1 MSFFLTR
8 RILVYTFL
16 PWTLQTLTWSFTMKN
31 SLSRRHFLM
40 APGAGAFSLTA
51 RPVAF
56 PALSSVNGRPALIGG
71 TAVRSQPFPSWPVI
85 TNKDEQTWLEVFRTK
100 RWNRLNGTY
109 VDQFEKAWAERLGA
123 KQCVATASGTA
134 ALVTSVNAL
143 EIGPGEEVIVPP
155 YTFVATINAV
165 LLQYALPVFVDSD
178 RESFQIDAR
187 KIEAAITKRTRCIL
201 PVHLGGAS
209 ADLDTI
215 LSVAR
220 KHQIPV
226 LEDACQ
232 SHLAEWRGRK
242 VGTWGDLGCFSFQ
255 ASKNLNSGEGGAIV
269 GNDAG
274 LMEIARSFHNQGRA
288 APNAGFS
295 WARNG
300 DNRRLTEFQ
309 GALLLAQL
317 ERLEDQSRTRESN
330 AAHLTKLLSEIP
342 GIRPA
347 QVTEGCTRNAYH
359 LYMFRYDSAQF
370 SNLQRQRFLKAL
382 QSEGIPCSGGYSP
395 LNKEP
400 FLQQTLNS
408 RGFRYIYS
416 EKEIKALEERNR
428 CPENDKLCQE
438 AVWLTQ
444 NMLLG
449 NKQDME
455 QIAEAVRKIQKQS
468 EFLIN
473 S

>member
-1 MSFFLTR
+1 M
-8 RILVYTFL
+8 
-16 PWTLQTLTWSFTMKN
+16 N
-31 SLSRRHFLM
+31 ALSRRHFLK
-40 APGAGAFSLTA
+40 AVSVGGAFSGLTA
-51 RPVAF
+51 RASTF
-56 PALSSVNGRPALIGG
+56 RASATANGRPALIGG
-71 TAVRSQPFPSWPVI
+71 TPVRNQRFPSWPVI
-85 TNKDEQTWLEVFRTK
+85 TAKDEQTWMEVFRTK

-109 VDQFEKAWAERLGA
+109 VDQFEKTWAERLGT
-123 KQCVATASGTA
+123 QHCVATSSGTS

-143 EIGPGEEVIVPP
+143 EIGPGDEVIVPP

-165 LLQYALPVFVDSD
+165 LLQHALPVFVDSD
-178 RESFQIDAR
+178 RETFQIDAR
-187 KIEAAITKRTRCIL
+187 KIAAAITKRTRCVL
-201 PVHLGGAS
+201 PVHLGGGS

-220 KHQIPV
+220 KHSIVV

-232 SHLAEWRGRK
+232 SHLGEWRGRK

-269 GNDAG
+269 GGNAA
-274 LMEIARSFHNQGRA
+274 LIEVARSFHNQGRA
-288 APNAGFS
+288 APDAGFS

-317 ERLEDQSRTRESN
+317 ERLEEQSRVRESN
-330 AAHLTKLLSEIP
+330 AAYLTKLLGEIP
-342 GIRPA
+342 GIQPA
-347 QVTEGCTRNAYH
+347 RMIDGCTRNAYH
-359 LYMFRYDSAQF
+359 LYMFRYAATQF
-370 SNLQRQRFLKAL
+370 SNLPRQRFLKAL
-382 QSEGIPCSGGYSP
+382 QAEGIPCSPGYSP

-400 FLQQTLNS
+400 FLKQTLSS
-408 RGFRYIYS
+408 RGFRHIYS
-416 EKEIKALEERNR
+416 EKEIKALEDRNV

-438 AVWLTQ
+438 AVWFTQ

-449 NKQDME
+449 TIGDME
-455 QIAEAVRKIQKQS
+455 QIADAVRKVQTQS
-468 EFLIN
+468 ALLVH